1 MDRELLI
8 EIGTEELP
16 AAWLPGLT
24 AQFGARIEARLAEER
39 LAVAAPVETFS
50 TPRRL
55 VVRAARVPERQTD
68 FEELVTGPPVSAA
81 FAADGQMTGAGLGFA
96 RKQGVEPETLQ
107 RVETPKGV
115 YLAYRRQL
123 RGKAAVDVLPTV
135 LGGALRDLQ
144 YPKQMRWDAELE
156 DGKGELPSGR
166 PIRWVLFLYGGRV
179 VPFEIFRTTAAAS
192 SLVQE
197 VRSGAVTFGHRFLTP
212 GGGAGGAIKVKGFDD
227 YRRRLAENFVILE
240 RGERHDRIGRELDAE
255 ARRRGGRVSVT
266 PSGQQALHEVP
277 DLVEYPAVVSG
288 SFADEFLRLPGEVLT
303 TTMIHHQHF
312 FPLVSAQGQLMPA
325 FLAVLNMEPE
335 RPETVARNLERV
347 LTARLRDARFFW
359 DADRAQPLEQHRQ
372 RLATVAFHKGLGSFQ
387 AKADRLEPLARWI
400 TAEVLGRSTVADASA
415 RAARL
420 CKADLGT
427 SMVRELTELQG
438 TIGGI
443 YARED
448 GEPDAVW
455 KAIYYHYLPTAME
468 TDAPPTKAD
477 LGEAAVSW
485 AAVSL
490 ADKLDTV
497 VGMFVAG
504 ERPTGS
510 RDPYGIRRAA
520 QGLIRILADLPELTG
535 VDSAVTLGQLVER
548 TRAGLPPPAD
558 AADCAQA
565 LWAFLGDRVRSVFE
579 QRGGDVRNVRAV
591 THGDPARLA
600 PLTVRRKLAVLPEL
614 TDSADFTQLATLFKR
629 VKNIARNLPDEAYHA
644 AERARAPLDG
654 LSEPAELALVD
665 ELRER
670 RPVIEGAVA
679 SGDGYRKAFA
689 EAAAF
694 GPAVARFFQDV
705 MVMAD
710 NPSVRD
716 ARLRLMRQLEALIL
730 QLADVSEMVPQ
741 SDS

>member
-107 RVETPKGV
+107 RVETAKGV
-115 YLAYRRQL
+115 YLAHRRQL
-123 RGKAAVDVLPTV
+123 RGKAAVDVLPAV

-156 DGKGELPSGR
+156 DGKGELLSGR

-179 VPFEIFRTTAAAS
+179 VPFEIFRTAAAVS

-197 VRSGAVTFGHRFLTP
+197 VRSGAVTFGHRFLTTS
-212 GGGAGGAIKVKGFDD
+212 GRAGRAIKVKGFDD

-255 ARRRGGRVSVT
+255 ARRRGGRVSIT
-266 PSGQQALHEVP
+266 PSGQLALHEVP

-288 SFADEFLRLPGEVLT
+288 TFADEFLRLPGEVLT

-335 RPETVARNLERV
+335 KPETVARNLERV

-359 DADRAQPLEQHRQ
+359 DADRTQPLDQHRE
-372 RLATVAFHKGLGSFQ
+372 RLATVAFHKGLGSFL
-387 AKADRLEPLARWI
+387 AKAERIEPLARWI
-400 TAEVLGRSTVADASA
+400 AGEVMGRPTTADAAA

-427 SMVRELTELQG
+427 GMVRELTELQG

-448 GEPDAVW
+448 GEPEAIW
-455 KAIYYHYLPTAME
+455 KAIYYHYLPTAVE
-468 TDAPPTKAD
+468 PEAAPTKAE

-520 QGLIRILADLPELTG
+520 QGIVRLLADLPELTG
-535 VDSAVTLGQLVER
+535 VDRAVTLGLLVAR
-548 TRAGLPPPAD
+548 AQAGLPAPAD
-558 AADCAQA
+558 ASECSQA
-565 LWAFLGDRVRSVFE
+565 LWAFLGDRVRGVFE

-591 THGDPARLA
+591 THGDPARVA

-644 AERARAPLDG
+644 AERARTPLNG

-694 GPAVARFFQDV
+694 GPAVARFFDDV